1 MAPESTSGN
10 VSSTSGTFE
19 VTSTTSDVVGGG
31 GDDPSRSG
39 QSGGGGSR
47 VSDGRVERR
56 GSTQLALA
64 GWPTVADDV

>member
-19 VTSTTSDVVGGG
+19 VTSTTSDVEDVVGSG

-39 QSGGGGSR
+39 QSGGGQPGI
-47 VSDGRVERR
+47 
-56 GSTQLALA
+56 
-64 GWPTVADDV
+64 

>member
-39 QSGGGGSR
+39 QSGGGAAGYLT
-47 VSDGRVERR
+47 DGLNA
-56 GSTQLALA
+56 GAALS
-64 GWPTVADDV
+64 